1 MKTLTFDLVFG
12 AGLNNGLKRDP
23 VLSSDAGVGL
33 NSGLKRGLNKLMAWL
48 VTLGIA
54 SLWPS
59 AASEVGLLL
68 GFKNPGLR
76 GLSKS
81 AVSTIDQINSL
92 KYLLFVLEHFAPFI
106 LFKGG
111 RNFSD
116 SFLLIQMA
124 LK

>member
-1 MKTLTFDLVFG
+1 MKFTLLKLFERFNTDKIYCLLTSGNLKTLTFDLVFG

-59 AASEVGLLL
+59 SASGVGLLL

-92 KYLLFVLEHFAPFI
+92 KYLLFLY
-106 LFKGG
+106 
-111 RNFSD
+111 
-116 SFLLIQMA
+116 
-124 LK
+124 